1 MLLPEEPKQRLN
13 IMSEHNRPQEAAKIG
28 KELEKIEKLVE
39 EVEELVE
46 EVDLELHAKAGK
58 KPPKAK
64 RYRIRVDDRYF
75 IVTQHSMT
83 GREILVLAGKTPPE
97 SFILTEKA
105 KGGALHTVELER
117 CLPAG
122 ATKNQRRGTWEL
134 GEKSK
139 GQ

>member
-1 MLLPEEPKQRLN
+1 
-13 IMSEHNRPQEAAKIG
+13 MSEHNRQHEAAKIEN
-28 KELEKIEKLVE
+28 ELEKIEKLVE

-75 IVTQHSMT
+75 VVTQHSMT

-97 SFILTEKA
+97 SYILTEKS
-105 KGGALHTVELER
+105 KGGALHTVELDEVEHFTKHGVER
-117 CLPAG
+117 FNTLPRQVQEG
-122 ATKNQRRGTWEL
+122 
-134 GEKSK
+134 
-139 GQ
+139 